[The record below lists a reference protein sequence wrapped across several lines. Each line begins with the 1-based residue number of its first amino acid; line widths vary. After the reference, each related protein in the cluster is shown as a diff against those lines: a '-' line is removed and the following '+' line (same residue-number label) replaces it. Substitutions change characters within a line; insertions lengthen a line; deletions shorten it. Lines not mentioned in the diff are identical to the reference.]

1 MAKVTKST
9 LGQLS
14 HTEPPTPEEKP
25 LPRGGGSR
33 PCPEE
38 QPLSGRSS
46 PRPGGAA
53 PGCGPPRRREES
65 LQTHTEP
72 PFSSKKPG
80 EESTGKEQ
88 SIGIKAKT

>member
-25 LPRGGGSR
+25 LPRGGGEAAPAR
-33 PCPEE
+33 
-38 QPLSGRSS
+38 RSS